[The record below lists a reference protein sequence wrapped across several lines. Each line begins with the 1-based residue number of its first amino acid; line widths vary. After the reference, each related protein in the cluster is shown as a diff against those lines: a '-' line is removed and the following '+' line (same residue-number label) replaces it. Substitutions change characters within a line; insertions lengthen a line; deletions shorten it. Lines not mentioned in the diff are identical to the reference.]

1 MTQAEYE
8 KIYNGWNNLRN
19 EEIVEDFQKEREEIG
34 KVMKEIAEENGTEYK
49 QEELQYRIEGSR
61 AIEFLLQIISI
72 AQSQID
78 LLNNNDTI
86 DYKRAVKIERE
97 ETKIISL
104 ICALQELITPT
115 V

>member
-1 MTQAEYE
+1 MTEAQYE

-19 EEIVEDFQKEREEIG
+19 EEIAEDFKREREEVG
-34 KVMKEIAEENGTEYK
+34 KVMKKIAEENGTEYQ

-61 AIEFLLQIISI
+61 AIEFLLQIINI

-78 LLNNNDTI
+78 LLSNNDTI
-86 DYKRAVKIERE
+86 EYKRAVKIEEE

-104 ICALQELITPT
+104 ICALQELIAPT